1 MKRPFWWVGLS
12 FHRLDWKQLSF
23 KESYIRVNRLID
35 RWDGICINPC
45 SDTALNCAHGE
56 IDWFT
61 FIINATRFRRLARGL
76 ESLQNLHILPKWKKK
91 IFCFLLKEKKKIRR
105 LPEDE
110 AWQRSGWPQPKRT
123 RSSFVIGRCF
133 IFVNEWMI
141 RNSFESHSFWLLKET
156 NFLFIFFLFFVQ
168 DFRGLCKWWEA
179 WIVTFFL
186 FLFFPPSRRKRW
198 AEWMKSAAA
207 VSSAPPKMVNLPAGR
222 PMCFAFENHF

>member
-1 MKRPFWWVGLS
+1 MGRNLHKSVLWYRPELCARW
-12 FHRLDWKQLSF
+12 
-23 KESYIRVNRLID
+23 NRLIYVHHQ
-35 RWDGICINPC
+35 RHTFPPFGSWPWIAAKFAC
-45 SDTALNCAHGE
+45 S
-56 IDWFT
+56 
-61 FIINATRFRRLARGL
+61 
-76 ESLQNLHILPKWKKK
+76 SKMKKKK

-222 PMCFAFENHF
+222 PVCFAFENHF

>member
-1 MKRPFWWVGLS
+1 MGRNLHKSVLWYRPELCARW
-12 FHRLDWKQLSF
+12 
-23 KESYIRVNRLID
+23 NRLIYVHHQ
-35 RWDGICINPC
+35 RHTFPPFGSWPWIAAKFAC
-45 SDTALNCAHGE
+45 S
-56 IDWFT
+56 
-61 FIINATRFRRLARGL
+61 
-76 ESLQNLHILPKWKKK
+76 SKMKKKK

-156 NFLFIFFLFFVQ
+156 NFLFIFCLFFCSRLSWLMQVVGGVNC
-168 DFRGLCKWWEA
+168 D
-179 WIVTFFL
+179 FFL
-186 FLFFPPSRRKRW
+186 VSFFPPSRRKRW

-222 PMCFAFENHF
+222 PVCFAFENHF